1 MFSVAEFILLVF
13 SLALVIVYLIG
24 TGKVQIGV

>member
-1 MFSVAEFILLVF
+1 MFSVAEFVLLVF

>member
-1 MFSVAEFILLVF
+1 MFSIAEFVLLVF

>member
-1 MFSVAEFILLVF
+1 MFSIAEFVLLVF

-24 TGKVQIGV
+24 TGKVQIGA

>member
-1 MFSVAEFILLVF
+1 MFSIAEFVLLVF

-24 TGKVQIGV
+24 TGKVQIGS